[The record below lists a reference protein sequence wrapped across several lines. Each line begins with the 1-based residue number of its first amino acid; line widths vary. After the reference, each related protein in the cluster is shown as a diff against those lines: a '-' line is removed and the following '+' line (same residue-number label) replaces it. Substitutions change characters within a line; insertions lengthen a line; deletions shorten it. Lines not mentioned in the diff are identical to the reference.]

1 MLSTLTITIN
11 NQSFSLKP
19 SQLFDKFGW
28 YVFDRE
34 EQRSN
39 LSTTI
44 SYPDQALTYDQTVG
58 LITSEFASYGSS
70 VDHISRGSY
79 PIVFDTPINTQGNPV
94 ILPNG
99 SGTARF
105 TVTINEP
112 LMIDPLVFDHKW
124 WRKPG
129 MTMIQNFMI
138 NMTFDPVMMQRLWR
152 QASNDLV
159 DYDSI
164 SVTIQQPVLSLIYY
178 TAPNY
183 LPLPKLLSYP
193 FTTVQNYVYT
203 NNNPVT
209 PAIQSFVMTS
219 NSMQFNSIPH
229 RIYVSVSKNF
239 NSKTHR
245 DTDSFCPITSVN
257 IVFNNTSG
265 ILSTLTQQ
273 DLYLICQKNGLR
285 QSYAAFSGQP
295 IYYFEQNLTNGQA
308 QTRTFIGP
316 SAPIA
321 LEFGSDI
328 PLLNGQYPGQP
339 GVFNFQISVNVIN
352 NRPEPSWIP
361 QMDIIIMY
369 HGYMTIANGSVTL
382 NTGLNTPGGNFDEL
396 PRTNYPTDN
405 NFLLGGKFDLGSILG
420 NIVGMVAEPIG
431 NLFRGL
437 FGGPSSSSG
446 VMGTQASPGIT
457 QHPEAAYT
465 KAPRKS
471 AISRQIELPELE
483 D

>member
-1 MLSTLTITIN
+1 
-11 NQSFSLKP
+11 
-19 SQLFDKFGW
+19 
-28 YVFDRE
+28 
-34 EQRSN
+34 
-39 LSTTI
+39 
-44 SYPDQALTYDQTVG
+44 
-58 LITSEFASYGSS
+58 
-70 VDHISRGSY
+70 
-79 PIVFDTPINTQGNPV
+79 
-94 ILPNG
+94 
-99 SGTARF
+99 
-105 TVTINEP
+105 
-112 LMIDPLVFDHKW
+112 
-124 WRKPG
+124 
-129 MTMIQNFMI
+129 
-138 NMTFDPVMMQRLWR
+138 
-152 QASNDLV
+152 
-159 DYDSI
+159 
-164 SVTIQQPVLSLIYY
+164 
-178 TAPNY
+178 
-183 LPLPKLLSYP
+183 
-193 FTTVQNYVYT
+193 
-203 NNNPVT
+203 
-209 PAIQSFVMTS
+209 
-219 NSMQFNSIPH
+219 MQFNSIPH